1 VVKTKPAFD
10 QDTVLVFQNSAWTP
24 YTAVYP
30 AEGGRVDA
38 SSNLLIYRD
47 FSRVT
52 AFDDAGNMSITI
64 GNSELQNGNLM
75 SGLVSNGVFWL
86 ADNNNGLVKKTNNPL
101 EVKTIS
107 PNGPKSE
114 SVWAM
119 DSRKGNLWVASGALL
134 GDAPSGTKYGTYL
147 FSDNT
152 WKIFDPTNDSVYLR
166 MTNSGYSGLICVAVD
181 PQDPEHAYVGSW
193 GGGMLEYRS
202 HGAVKWHNRSN
213 SALEDI
219 TGLPNYIITG
229 GLAFDEDNNLWVVA
243 GGNPNPL
250 AEFFPDGTS
259 RNYHMPESELTGYGL
274 YGMVIDDYKNKWFFA
289 RSGASNGA
297 GLVVYNENDPS
308 TDADD
313 SYMRLTDKV
322 GKGALPDIFVSSIA
336 KDKDGSIWIGTN
348 QGVGVIYN
356 PGNVFGGGSFDA
368 QKIIIEFEGYTQYL
382 LAGTSHGD
390 NCRRC

>member
-1 VVKTKPAFD
+1 
-10 QDTVLVFQNSAWTP
+10 
-24 YTAVYP
+24 
-30 AEGGRVDA
+30 
-38 SSNLLIYRD
+38 
-47 FSRVT
+47 
-52 AFDDAGNMSITI
+52 
-64 GNSELQNGNLM
+64 
-75 SGLVSNGVFWL
+75 
-86 ADNNNGLVKKTNNPL
+86 
-101 EVKTIS
+101 
-107 PNGPKSE
+107 
-114 SVWAM
+114 
-119 DSRKGNLWVASGALL
+119 
-134 GDAPSGTKYGTYL
+134 
-147 FSDNT
+147 
-152 WKIFDPTNDSVYLR
+152 
-166 MTNSGYSGLICVAVD
+166 
-181 PQDPEHAYVGSW
+181 
-193 GGGMLEYRS
+193 
-202 HGAVKWHNRSN
+202 
-213 SALEDI
+213 
-219 TGLPNYIITG
+219 
-229 GLAFDEDNNLWVVA
+229 
-243 GGNPNPL
+243 
-250 AEFFPDGTS
+250 
-259 RNYHMPESELTGYGL
+259 MPESELTGYGL